1 MQGRFS
7 LPPRIQQLLHLKP
20 FLRPYKK
27 PLIIGSLTVLLTN
40 ATAILGP
47 WILRAGIDHLTQEI
61 RLQLIVL
68 YASLIVAAS
77 LVEGVFRY
85 GMRRILIGVSRR
97 VEYDLRNAIFG
108 HLQTLSRSFFQK
120 HSTGDIMARSTND
133 LNAVRMVLGPAIMYS
148 LNTLFNTVL
157 VISVLLS
164 LNWRL
169 ALLVLIPLT
178 GVSIAV
184 QYFGKRIHQRF
195 EKIQAQFSDLTT
207 LVQENLAGV
216 RVVKAYNQE
225 AAFVDRFRQANQD
238 YLSKNLSLIRL
249 ESSFD
254 PLLGLLLGLSTLILL
269 WFGGRLVVQDV
280 ISLGDF
286 VAFIAYIGMLYWPVI
301 ALGWVINIFE
311 RGAASMGRLNQ
322 ILHSRPDVDDSQAR
336 PIGSIRGEIEVK
348 GLTFAYNGTPV
359 LRDVSFRVQA
369 GQTLAVVGRTGSGK
383 TTLASLLCRLYPV
396 PEGKI
401 RIDGNDINHIPLDT
415 LRSSIGYAPQE
426 PFLFSE
432 SIRDNI
438 AYGRPRAAQPKI
450 EEVADV
456 SNIRPDIEDFPS
468 GYDTFVGERG
478 ITLSGGQKQRISISR
493 ALLVDPRILILDDTL
508 SAVDTQ
514 TEDRIL
520 QRLAQELA
528 GRTAVLISH
537 RVSTVQGADQILVLD
552 KGQVVEKGTHSQLL
566 DQGGYYA
573 GLYEKQ
579 LLQEELER
587 Q

>member
-7 LPPRIQQLLHLKP
+7 LPPRIQELLFLKP
-20 FLRPYKK
+20 FLSPYRK
-27 PLIIGSLTVLLTN
+27 PLVIGSLTVLLTN

-47 WILRAGIDHLTQEI
+47 WILRAGIDHLTEEI
-61 RLQLIVL
+61 QLQLIVL

-77 LVEGVFRY
+77 MVEGVFRY

-97 VEYDLRNAIFG
+97 VEYDLRNALFS
-108 HLQTLSRSFFQK
+108 HLQTLSRTFFQK
-120 HSTGDIMARSTND
+120 YSTGDIMARSTSD

-195 EKIQAQFSDLTT
+195 EKIQAQFSNLTT

-238 YLSKNLSLIRL
+238 YLDKNLSLVRL

-254 PLLGLLLGLSTLILL
+254 PLLGLLLGLSTVILL
-269 WFGGRLVVQDV
+269 WFGGRLVIQNV
-280 ISLGDF
+280 ITLGDF

-322 ILHSRPDVDDSQAR
+322 ILQARPDVDDSQAR
-336 PIGSIRGEIEVK
+336 PIESIRGEIEVD
-348 GLTFAYNGTPV
+348 GLTFAYDGRPV
-359 LRDVSFRVQA
+359 LQDVSFRVKA
-369 GQTLAVVGRTGSGK
+369 GETLAVVGRTGSGK
-383 TTLASLLCRLYPV
+383 STLASLLCRLYPV
-396 PEGKI
+396 PPGRI

-438 AYGRPRAAQPKI
+438 AYGRPQAAHPQI
-450 EEVADV
+450 EEAADV

-520 QRLAQELA
+520 SQLTRELA
-528 GRTAVLISH
+528 GRTAILISH

-552 KGQVVEKGTHSQLL
+552 EGRVVERGTHSQLL
-566 DQGGYYA
+566 GQGGYYA
-573 GLYEKQ
+573 GLYEQQ